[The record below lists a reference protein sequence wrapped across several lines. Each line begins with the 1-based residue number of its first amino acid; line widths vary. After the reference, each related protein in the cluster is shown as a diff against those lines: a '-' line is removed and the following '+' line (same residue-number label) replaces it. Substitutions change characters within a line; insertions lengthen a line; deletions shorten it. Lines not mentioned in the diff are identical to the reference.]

1 MNAKSIILI
10 VDSDQTSTLLLK
22 EVLLMV
28 LPNAYDYQI
37 LSAPHGKEAINLCR
51 RKKPEMV
58 FTEIRLKDID
68 GYQVTKEIKASN
80 PDILVIIQTA
90 TVSDYFKQTAFEAGC
105 DGFISKPLDINELD
119 TLLRTLLRTSS

>member
-1 MNAKSIILI
+1 
-10 VDSDQTSTLLLK
+10 
-22 EVLLMV
+22 
-28 LPNAYDYQI
+28 
-37 LSAPHGKEAINLCR
+37 
-51 RKKPEMV
+51 MV